1 MWTAKTKTPPGL
13 LKTGISWL
21 DQAVEHSGLPP
32 ILDTGGANMLHT
44 QLTGQSLTDEYF
56 QRLPIPFRRIGRTRI
71 YEVDDVVAHAKER
84 RAVPR
89 KLPEPRKRRGT
100 RELESA

>member
-1 MWTAKTKTPPGL
+1 MPTAKTKTQPGL
-13 LKTGISWL
+13 LKTGIGWL

-32 ILDTGGANMLHT
+32 VLDTGGANMLLA
-44 QLTGQSLTDEYF
+44 QLTGQAVTDEYF
-56 QRLPIPFRRIGRTRI
+56 QRLPILFRRIGRTRI
-71 YEVDDVVAHAKER
+71 YEVDDVVAYAKVR
-84 RAVPR
+84 RTVPR